1 MRRITVSF
9 AVSLIAAMGLIS
21 PGQIWAQSTHSE
33 IHGAVTDPTGA
44 AIANAT
50 IILTKIDTGT
60 ETPLATNEI
69 GLYYGRRLNPGLY
82 EIQAEFSGFKTFRA
96 TGIELRTGYNLEY
109 PIKLEVGAVTETV
122 EVSAEATAEIQTA
135 SGDVSSVVG
144 SEVIKEMPAST
155 RRVMEHMMVTP
166 AVTITT
172 KGHTGSLY
180 MPFFSIAG
188 NATDRSNTFVIDGT
202 DANSV
207 RGTWEGG
214 SLPFFNPPTELVQE
228 MRVLSNNYSAEFGGS
243 TGSTIVMTTKGGS
256 NEFHGQVYY
265 YIQNDALDARNTFAT
280 SRPGNKYHS
289 FGGYVGGPIVKDK
302 THFLFAREQELWLQ
316 GSAVQDTLPSLM
328 QRQGDFSQT
337 FDAGGGLVPIYDPA
351 STMINPDGS
360 GTRTQFPN
368 NVIPT
373 DRFDPVSA
381 RVVPM
386 YPDPNQPGTT
396 AGAFNFAANYLAT
409 DLDRPL
415 TYVRL
420 DHQFSSDHRAY
431 LRVSDDPYSF
441 PIQGA
446 WTGTGEDSEIADPR
460 TEKNSLSGFVVGASY
475 DWIVSPTRVN
485 HLGFSYAGLVL
496 DRAAGRGRPAVY
508 RQDWAGQLGLQNV
521 DADFFPNFSS
531 SGFTPIGGGTWFQD
545 LGYNVNRGWGLEDT
559 LTIMRGKHTFK
570 TGVAY
575 KNSRTALW
583 VRTWPSGRTNY
594 DARATAQPGVAG
606 TGNSMASFL
615 LGQVASALVVDV
627 PAPMNRAY
635 YLAGFFQDD
644 WRVSPNLTMNLGV
657 RYEYDRPKTDTALT
671 RNYFNLTKINPACD
685 CPGVIEFS
693 SNRFTQEGRH
703 TPDYGA
709 IYNSIAPRIG
719 FAYKL
724 GGRQDLV
731 VRGGIGLFYTGP
743 DRADKYVFGPQAG
756 AGYQGAWGTPDAG
769 LTPAFRLSEGFPIA
783 PQESLTDS
791 WGAVPIG
798 DNPRFSPQ
806 FYWEDR
812 ESGYSQQYNVGVQ
825 KQFGRTL
832 LEVAFLGN
840 RTRRLPARQPL
851 AYNELRPEDRGPGNA
866 QIRRPFPQFG
876 NVTSYGES
884 YAISDYYAGTI
895 HLKRQFSNGLS
906 FQTHYTYADH
916 KDNFTYQKSRWDVGR
931 DFVGKA
937 NYGPSGL
944 MRRHRFVWSSVYE
957 LPWGPGR
964 RLLSSGVLGNI
975 IGGWDTGLTV
985 EARSGQ
991 PLNIGNASNTCNC
1004 FSQGTQGVDLMGS
1017 PGDPPS
1023 NFDPGRDTWFNTS
1036 AFSAPAP
1043 FTFGNAG
1050 AGLLEAPGFFETNL
1064 TLSKRFSITERVST
1078 EIRGEFFNLFNQ
1090 VNLGVPGT
1098 NFGTGQF
1105 GRVSGT
1111 LGSPPSDVGRSR
1123 KIQMGAKILF

>member
-9 AVSLIAAMGLIS
+9 TVLLIATMGLF
-21 PGQIWAQSTHSE
+21 PAGQIWAQSTHSE
-33 IHGAVTDPTGA
+33 IHGPVTDTTGA

-50 IILTKIDTGT
+50 ITLTKIDTGT
-60 ETPLATNEI
+60 ETALATNEV

-82 EIQAEFSGFKTFRA
+82 EIQVEVAGFKTFRA
-96 TGIELRTGYNLEY
+96 TEVQLRTGANLEY
-109 PIKLEVGAVTETV
+109 PITLEVGDVTETI
-122 EVSAEATAEIQTA
+122 EVTAEATAEIQTA

-144 SEVIKEMPAST
+144 SQVIKEMPAST

-166 AVTITT
+166 AVTMIS
-172 KGHTGSLY
+172 KGNTGSLF

-188 NATDRSNTFVIDGT
+188 NAVTGSNTYVIDGT

-207 RGTWEGG
+207 RGTWQGG

-243 TGSTIVMTTKGGS
+243 TGATFVMTTKGGS
-256 NEFHGQVYY
+256 NEFHGRVYY

-280 SRPGNKYHS
+280 SRPNNKYHS
-289 FGGYVGGPIVKDK
+289 MGGYVGGPIVKDK
-302 THFLFAREQELWLQ
+302 THFVFAYEQELWLQ
-316 GSAVQDTLPSLM
+316 GRAVQDTLPSLL

-337 FDAGGGLVPIYDPA
+337 FDAGGSLVPIYDPA
-351 STMINPDGS
+351 STVINPDGS
-360 GTRTQFPN
+360 ATRTQFPN

-373 DRFDPVSA
+373 DRFDSVA
-381 RVVPM
+381 AQVIPM
-386 YPDPNQPGTT
+386 YPDPNQAGTT
-396 AGAFNFAANYLAT
+396 AGAFNFAANFKAT

-420 DHQFSSDHRAY
+420 DHQFSSDHRVY
-431 LRVSDDPYSF
+431 FRVSDDPYSF

-446 WTGTGEDSEIADPR
+446 WTGTGSDSEIADPR
-460 TEKNSLSGFVVGASY
+460 TEKNSLSGRVIGASY
-475 DWIVSPTRVN
+475 DWIVSPTKVN

-508 RQDWAGQLGLQNV
+508 RQDWAGQLGLKNV
-521 DADFFPNFSS
+521 DDDFFPNFSPA
-531 SGFTPIGGGTWFQD
+531 GFTQIGGGTWAQD
-545 LGYNVNRGWGLEDT
+545 LGYNINRGWSVENT

-570 TGVAY
+570 TGATY

-583 VRTWPSGRTNY
+583 VRIWPSGRTNY
-594 DARATAQPGVAG
+594 DSRATAQPGVAG
-606 TGNSMASFL
+606 TGSSMASFL
-615 LGQVASALVVDV
+615 LGEVASAQVADV
-627 PAPMNRAY
+627 PAPMNRAW

-644 WRVSPNLTMNLGV
+644 WRVTPNLTLNLGV
-657 RYEYDRPKTDTALT
+657 RYEYDNPKTDTALT
-671 RNYFNLTKINPACD
+671 RNYFNLTKTNPVCD

-693 SNRFTQEGRH
+693 SNRFAQEGRH
-703 TPDYGA
+703 KSDYDA
-709 IYNSIAPRIG
+709 VYNNIAPRIG
-719 FAYKL
+719 FAYKI
-724 GGRQDLV
+724 GGRHDLV
-731 VRGGIGLFYTGP
+731 LRGGVGVFYTNP
-743 DRADKYVFGPQAG
+743 DRPDQYVFGPQAG

-769 LTPAFRLSEGFPIA
+769 ITPAFPLSEGFPLA
-783 PQESLTDS
+783 PQEPLTDG

-798 DNPRFSPQ
+798 ENPRFSPQ
-806 FYWEDR
+806 WYWVDR

-840 RTRRLPARQPL
+840 RTGRLPVSGGS

-876 NVTSYGES
+876 SVTSFGES

-906 FQTHYTYADH
+906 FQTHYVYADH
-916 KDNFTYQKSRWDVGR
+916 KDNFNYRKSRWDVGR

-937 NYGPSGL
+937 NYGPSPL
-944 MRRHRFVWSSVYE
+944 MRRHRFVWTSVYE

-964 RLLSSGVLGNI
+964 PWLSSGPLGNI
-975 IGGWDTGLTV
+975 LGGWVTGLTV

-1004 FSQGTQGVDLMGS
+1004 FSWGTQGVDLMGS

-1023 NFDPGRDTWFNTS
+1023 NFDPGRDNWFDTA

-1050 AGLLEAPGFFETNL
+1050 AGLFEAPGFFETNL
-1064 TLSKRFSITERVST
+1064 TLSKGFNITERVRT

-1090 VNLGVPGT
+1090 VNLGAPGT
-1098 NFGTGQF
+1098 VFGTGQF

-1111 LGSPPSDVGRSR
+1111 LGNPPDDLGRSR